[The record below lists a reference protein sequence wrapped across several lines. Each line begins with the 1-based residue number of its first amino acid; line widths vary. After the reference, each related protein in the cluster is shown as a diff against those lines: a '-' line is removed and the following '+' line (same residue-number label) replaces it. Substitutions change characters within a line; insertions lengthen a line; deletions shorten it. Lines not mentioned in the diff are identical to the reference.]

1 MSKTQQLPF
10 VSICTPTFNRRPF
23 WPMAIKCFEEYDY
36 PKDRMEWVII
46 DDGTDTIQDLV
57 GHIPQVKYFKYDKQ
71 MILGKKRNLMHE
83 KTKGDILIYQDDDDY
98 YPPERV
104 SHAVEM
110 LQKNPKALCA
120 GSSTLFVFF
129 KHVNEMYR
137 LGPYGP
143 NHATAGTFAFHRKL
157 LTQTRYDDF
166 KAVGE
171 EESFLKGYTIP
182 FIQLDPLKTTLLF
195 SHTQNTYD
203 KSHVIKDAP
212 TPTCKIDKNIKLND
226 FLKDNWLHQFF
237 IKDLDDLLTNYMLG
251 DISHK
256 EEVVNQ
262 IQINKDLKQQKLNE
276 QNQIRMETMRR
287 EDVALVMEQATQRIN
302 KERIKAI
309 TETVKSKKLL
319 ARLREYEKKF
329 PGEIQKTVSEQ
340 EIDNEVATQP
350 LPLYIDIARSSFSVI
365 EPDDSS
371 DVSDEVISNI
381 MRFITK
387 NKVEILL
394 CVNGRYT
401 TKSVDNMLVNIV
413 ANDGSDKWLHREWD
427 RQSKIQ
433 ADIENNIPDDATEN
447 ESLVMVQT
455 GCDYATAKR
464 ALKETDD
471 DMIEAV
477 MNIGDYLI
485 T

>member
-1 MSKTQQLPF
+1 MSKTQQPPF

-23 WPMAIKCFEEYDY
+23 WPMAIKCFQEYDY
-36 PKDRMEWVII
+36 PKDRIEWVII
-46 DDGTDTIQDLV
+46 DDGTDKIEDLV
-57 GHIPQVKYFKYDKQ
+57 SHIPQVKYFKYDKQ

-83 KTKGDILIYQDDDDY
+83 KTKGDILVYQDDDDY

-120 GSSTLFVFF
+120 GSSTLFVYF

-157 LTQTRYDDF
+157 LTQTKYDDF

-226 FLKDNWLHQFF
+226 FLNNDWMHDFF
-237 IKDLDDLLTNYMLG
+237 IKDIDDLIINYTLG

-262 IQINKDLKQQKLNE
+262 IQINKKLKQRQLEE
-276 QNQIRMETMRR
+276 QNKIRMETMRR
-287 EDVALVMEQATQRIN
+287 KDIELVMEQATERIN

-319 ARLREYEKKF
+319 ERLREYERMF
-329 PGEIQKTVSEQ
+329 PGKIQKTVSEQ

-365 EPDDSS
+365 EPQDTS

-433 ADIENNIPDDATEN
+433 ADIENTIPDDATEN

-455 GCDYATAKR
+455 GCDYTTAKR
-464 ALKETDD
+464 ALKETHD
-471 DMIEAV
+471 DMIEAI
-477 MNIGDYLI
+477 MNIDDYL
-485 T
+485 TT

>member
-46 DDGTDTIQDLV
+46 DDGTDKIEDLV
-57 GHIPQVKYFKYDKQ
+57 CHIPQVKYFKYDKQ

-365 EPDDSS
+365 EPHDSS

-394 CVNGRYT
+394 CVNGQYT

-464 ALKETDD
+464 ALKHTDN

-477 MNIGDYLI
+477 MNIGEYI
-485 T
+485 TT

>member
-157 LTQTRYDDF
+157 LSQTRYDDF

-237 IKDLDDLLTNYMLG
+237 IKDLDNLLTNYMLG

-262 IQINKDLKQQKLNE
+262 IQINKDLKQQKINE

-350 LPLYIDIARSSFSVI
+350 LPLHIDIARSSFSVI
-365 EPDDSS
+365 EPQDTS

-401 TKSVDNMLVNIV
+401 TKSVDNMLVDIV

-433 ADIENNIPDDATEN
+433 TDIENNIPDDATEN

-464 ALKETDD
+464 ALKETDN

-477 MNIGDYLI
+477 MNIGEYI
-485 T
+485 TT

>member
-226 FLKDNWLHQFF
+226 FLKDSWLHQFF
-237 IKDLDDLLTNYMLG
+237 IKDLDNLLTNYMLG

-262 IQINKDLKQQKLNE
+262 IQINKDLKQQKINE

-287 EDVALVMEQATQRIN
+287 EDIALVMEQATERIN

-309 TETVKSKKLL
+309 TEVVKSKKLL

-365 EPDDSS
+365 EPHDSS

-464 ALKETDD
+464 ALKDTDN

-477 MNIGDYLI
+477 MNIGEYI
-485 T
+485 TT

>member
-46 DDGTDTIQDLV
+46 DDGTDTIEDLV

-157 LTQTRYDDF
+157 LSQTRYDDF

-203 KSHVIKDAP
+203 KSHIIKDAP

-237 IKDLDDLLTNYMLG
+237 IKDLDNLLTNYMLG

-262 IQINKDLKQQKLNE
+262 IQINKDLKQKKLNE

-302 KERIKAI
+302 KERMKAI

-365 EPDDSS
+365 EPHDSS

-401 TKSVDNMLVNIV
+401 TKTVDNMLVDIV

-427 RQSKIQ
+427 RQTKIQ

-455 GCDYATAKR
+455 GCDYTTAKR
-464 ALKETDD
+464 ALKETDN

-477 MNIGDYLI
+477 MNISDYL
-485 T
+485 TT

>member
-23 WPMAIKCFEEYDY
+23 WPMAIKCFQEYDY
-36 PKDRMEWVII
+36 PKDRIEWVII
-46 DDGTDTIQDLV
+46 DDGTDKIEDLV
-57 GHIPQVKYFKYDKQ
+57 SHIPQVRYFKYDKQ
-71 MILGKKRNLMHE
+71 MVLGKKRNLMHE
-83 KTKGDILIYQDDDDY
+83 KTKGDILVYQDDDDY

-104 SHAVEM
+104 SHAVDM
-110 LQKNPKALCA
+110 LRKNPKALCA
-120 GSSTLFVFF
+120 GSSTLFIYF
-129 KHVNEMYR
+129 KHVHEMYR

-143 NHATAGTFAFHRKL
+143 NHASAGTFAFHRRL
-157 LTQTRYDDF
+157 LTQTKYDDF
-166 KAVGE
+166 KALGE

-182 FIQLDPLKTTLLF
+182 FIQLDPIKTILVF

-203 KSHVIKDAP
+203 KSHIIKDAP

-226 FLKDNWLHQFF
+226 FLKNDWMHDFF
-237 IKDLDDLLTNYMLG
+237 IKDIDDLIINYTLG

-262 IQINKDLKQQKLNE
+262 IQINKKLKERQLEE
-276 QNQIRMETMRR
+276 QNKIRMETMRR
-287 EDVALVMEQATQRIN
+287 KDIELVMEQATQRIN

-319 ARLREYEKKF
+319 ERLREYERRF

-340 EIDNEVATQP
+340 EIDHEVATQP

-365 EPDDSS
+365 EPQDTS

-401 TKSVDNMLVNIV
+401 TKTIDNMLVDIV

-427 RQSKIQ
+427 RQTKIQ
-433 ADIENNIPDDATEN
+433 EDIEKTIPDDATEN

-455 GCDYATAKR
+455 GCDYLTAKR
-464 ALKETDD
+464 ALKGTGD

-477 MNIGDYLI
+477 MNISDYI
-485 T
+485 TT

>member
-120 GSSTLFVFF
+120 GSSTLFVSF

-157 LTQTRYDDF
+157 LTQTKYDDF

-203 KSHVIKDAP
+203 KRHVIKDAP

-287 EDVALVMEQATQRIN
+287 EDIALVMEQATERIN
-302 KERIKAI
+302 KERMKAI
-309 TETVKSKKLL
+309 TEVVKSKKLL

-340 EIDNEVATQP
+340 EIDNEVATQS

-365 EPDDSS
+365 EPHDSS

-401 TKSVDNMLVNIV
+401 TKSVDNMLVDIV

-433 ADIENNIPDDATEN
+433 ANIENNIPDDATEN

-464 ALKETDD
+464 ALKNTDN

-477 MNIGDYLI
+477 MNIGEYI
-485 T
+485 TT

>member
-1 MSKTQQLPF
+1 MSKNQQLPF

-46 DDGTDTIQDLV
+46 DDGTDTIEDLV

-157 LTQTRYDDF
+157 LSQTRYDDF

-237 IKDLDDLLTNYMLG
+237 IKDLDNLLTNYMLG

-262 IQINKDLKQQKLNE
+262 IQINKDLKQQKINE

-287 EDVALVMEQATQRIN
+287 EDVTLVMEQATQRIN

-365 EPDDSS
+365 EPSDTS

-394 CVNGRYT
+394 CVNGQYA
-401 TKSVDNMLVNIV
+401 TKTVDNMLVDIV
-413 ANDGSDKWLHREWD
+413 SNDGSDKWLHREWD

-433 ADIENNIPDDATEN
+433 ADIENTIPDDATEN

-464 ALKETDD
+464 ALKKTGD

-477 MNIGDYLI
+477 MNIGEYL
-485 T
+485 TA

>member
-23 WPMAIKCFEEYDY
+23 WPMAIKCFQEYDY
-36 PKDRMEWVII
+36 PKDRIEWVII
-46 DDGTDTIQDLV
+46 DDGTDKIEDLV
-57 GHIPQVKYFKYDKQ
+57 SHIPQVRYFKYDKQ

-83 KTKGDILIYQDDDDY
+83 KTKGDILVYQDDDDY

-104 SHAVEM
+104 SHAVDM
-110 LQKNPKALCA
+110 LHKNPKALCA
-120 GSSTLFVFF
+120 GSSTLFIYF

-143 NHATAGTFAFHRKL
+143 NHASAGTFAFHRRL
-157 LTQTRYDDF
+157 LTQTKYDDF
-166 KAVGE
+166 KALGE

-182 FIQLDPLKTTLLF
+182 FIQLDPIKTILVF

-203 KSHVIKDAP
+203 KSHIIKDAP
-212 TPTCKIDKNIKLND
+212 TSTCKIDKNIKLND
-226 FLKDNWLHQFF
+226 FLKNDWMHDFF
-237 IKDLDDLLTNYMLG
+237 IKDIDDLIINYTLG

-262 IQINKDLKQQKLNE
+262 IQINKKLKERQLEE
-276 QNQIRMETMRR
+276 QNKIRMETMRR
-287 EDVALVMEQATQRIN
+287 KDIELVMKQATQRIN

-319 ARLREYEKKF
+319 ERLREYERRF

-340 EIDNEVATQP
+340 EIDHEVATQP

-365 EPDDSS
+365 EPQDTS

-401 TKSVDNMLVNIV
+401 TKTIDNMLVDIV

-427 RQSKIQ
+427 RQTKIQ
-433 ADIENNIPDDATEN
+433 EDIEKTIPDDATEN

-455 GCDYATAKR
+455 GCDYLTAKR
-464 ALKETDD
+464 ALKDTGD

-477 MNIGDYLI
+477 MNISDYI
-485 T
+485 TT